1 MNEQEKQEFEALK
14 CEVIRQRIWI
24 ETIYKYVYNLGIR
37 NKSSLS
43 DDAILKG
50 AGPFGSDL
58 QLQQLTRQGN
68 INAAAERCSDLTGV
82 FFPEAK
88 EAVKQTMNI

>member
-24 ETIYKYVYNLGIR
+24 ETIYKYASNLGIR
-37 NKSSLS
+37 NMPSLS

-50 AGPFGSDL
+50 ADPFEVDA
-58 QLQQLTRQGN
+58 QLQQLVQQGN
-68 INAAAERCSDLTGV
+68 INAAADRFADLTGAD
-82 FFPEAK
+82 FGEAK
-88 EAVKQTMNI
+88 AAVKKAVG